1 MESCPLCG
9 LAIEDLDGH
18 TRRVHGAGI
27 DDIRSD
33 LEAGLESIAG
43 KMTRNAA
50 LYGAEIPTLKAA
62 NRMDNPE
69 GHNRKGAMREGGYL

>member
-18 TRRVHGAGI
+18 TRRVHGAGLES
-27 DDIRSD
+27 IRSD

-43 KMTRNAA
+43 EMTRVAA
-50 LYGAEIPTLKAA
+50 LYGAEITTLKPPRNVAS
-62 NRMDNPE
+62 RT
-69 GHNRKGAMREGGYL
+69 AMREGGYL